1 MVFGLPGR
9 HGGLVSVLVAALLT
23 EERKHDFDHVL
34 TPNLN
39 MMALSVPEVELRHSR
54 VHHSSIAQVNWKLA
68 YGLMIL

>member
-1 MVFGLPGR
+1 MVSGLPGR
-9 HGGLVSVLVAALLT
+9 PGDRVSVLVEVFPT

-54 VHHSSIAQVNWKLA
+54 VHRSSIAQVSVFSKQDLR
-68 YGLMIL
+68 